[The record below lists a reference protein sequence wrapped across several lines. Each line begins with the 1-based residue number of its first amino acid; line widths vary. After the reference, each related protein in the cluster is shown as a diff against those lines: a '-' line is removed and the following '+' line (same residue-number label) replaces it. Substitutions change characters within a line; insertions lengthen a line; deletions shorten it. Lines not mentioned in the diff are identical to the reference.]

1 MTVTVSSLP
10 LFKIKNYDILKI
22 AWVTLPADHKKYTQ
36 SMVVI
41 VYFHVYTSY
50 FSI

>member
-22 AWVTLPADHKKYTQ
+22 AWVTPADADHKKYTQ
-36 SMVVI
+36 SM
-41 VYFHVYTSY
+41 
-50 FSI
+50 

>member
-22 AWVTLPADHKKYTQ
+22 AWVTPAADHKTYTQ
-36 SMVVI
+36 SMVVT